1 MSSFAV
7 TSHSQPV
14 ATAVQ
19 LFVVSVIVVPMLETA
34 VINKVA
40 SELLLLDSF
49 TSQLPI
55 CVSGTLLASTTST
68 SKFEGF
74 AVEPPT
80 APVASVSKDS
90 LFVEIAPMEIAIEDD
105 TTNVR
110 ETN

>member
-1 MSSFAV
+1 MSSFAG
-7 TSHSQPV
+7 TSHSHPAARAEHV
-14 ATAVQ
+14 S
-19 LFVVSVIVVPMLETA
+19 VVSVIVVPMLETA

-40 SELLLLDSF
+40 SELLLLDSL
-49 TSQLPI
+49 TYQLPI
-55 CVSGTLLASTTST
+55 CVSVTLLASTTST
-68 SKFEGF
+68 SKFERF

-90 LFVEIAPMEIAIEDD
+90 LFVEIAPMEIAIEDN

>member
-1 MSSFAV
+1 M
-7 TSHSQPV
+7 SHSHPEAMAEQV
-14 ATAVQ
+14 S
-19 LFVVSVIVVPMLETA
+19 VVSVIVVPMLETA

-40 SELLLLDSF
+40 SELLLLDSL

-80 APVASVSKDS
+80 APVRSVSKDS
-90 LFVEIAPMEIAIEDD
+90 WFVEIAPMEIAIEDD

-110 ETN
+110 DTN